1 MATSEEFSVSSVRIP
16 VLSSLH
22 DHRPTMIER
31 LPSPQPAAEAALWSL
46 PLLRQLDWKRLQ
58 ELVTLLLHRTGFTAE
73 IAWIRPDGGVVL
85 SVTNPLKGARVDA
98 LVQTPPWALPN
109 VDSTALKELYNSVLQ
124 EGASRGIFITA
135 GEFSDEARSFAQMR
149 PIELLDGHALLR
161 TIQKMPDEEQSYH
174 LRMATVGPYT
184 VPTCPACGRKLEIQN
199 DTEHDPNAQV
209 KDMTFRD
216 RQMVNTEVSC
226 RTLTVKS
233 GADVQFLKAVWA
245 QEMVINGRA
254 HGNVTVQGKL
264 TVGKGGVLSGLLAAR
279 AISLQEGGVLEAEA
293 RILNADEIQ
302 PVRLLPVPQVWRCPG
317 WPKCRGKLPL
327 R

>member
-1 MATSEEFSVSSVRIP
+1 MLEIR
-16 VLSSLH
+16 
-22 DHRPTMIER
+22 
-31 LPSPQPAAEAALWSL
+31 PSPQPAAEAALWSL
-46 PLLRQLDWKRLQ
+46 PLLRQLDWKRMQ

-85 SVTNPLKGARVDA
+85 SVTNPLKGGRVDA
-98 LVQTPPWALPN
+98 LVQCPSWAMPN
-109 VDSTALKELYNSVLQ
+109 VDTAALKELYDSVLQ

-135 GEFSDEARSFAQMR
+135 GEFSAEARSFSRMR
-149 PIELLDGHALLR
+149 PLELIDGHALLR
-161 TIQKMPDEEQSYH
+161 TIQKMPEEEQAYH
-174 LRMATVGPYT
+174 LRMVTIGPYT
-184 VPTCPACGRKLEIQN
+184 VPTCPSCGRKLEIHN
-199 DTEHDPNAQV
+199 DTEYDPHVQV

-216 RQMVNTEVSC
+216 RQLVNTEVCC
-226 RTLTVKS
+226 RTLTIKG
-233 GADVQFLKAVWA
+233 GAEVQFLKPVRA
-245 QEMVINGRA
+245 QEMVVHGRA

-264 TVGKGGVLSGLLAAR
+264 TVGKGGVLRGLLAAR

-302 PVRLLPVPQVWRCPG
+302 PVRSLPVPQVWRCPG